1 VKPTRRILRVAWALI
16 SLPAAATAQQ
26 APASDTLRLA
36 VLLQDALR
44 ADPRARQLEL
54 HAQQTD
60 LRLRNLAVERLPT
73 FSGEGQAQYQSDV
86 AQIPV
91 RLPSGATPTPP
102 KDTYEARLGVEQR
115 IIDPTIAPRR
125 AVLRAEL
132 AESQASVESAL
143 YGLRRE
149 VNDAFFAAALLQE
162 RAHEISSVITGL
174 EARVREVA
182 AHVREGT
189 ALPGEGAAL
198 EATLLQRRQDE
209 AEVVANRAA
218 ALTVLSELT
227 GRAVRADAM
236 LALPDLSD
244 AVASARVQ
252 LEQLRARPEYQRF
265 ARAQER
271 LALQG
276 DVVSARELPSVS
288 AYGRLGYGR
297 PALSLLG
304 DRFDAYWLAGIQV
317 RWTPWTWRSTS
328 RERAALR
335 VQQEIVAADEAAFTE
350 SVQRAVQTD
359 LSTIDRLSSTLTTD
373 DQIVALRE
381 RIENETRL
389 RLQEGAV
396 TAAEY
401 VDRQTDVLEARIAR
415 ARHRVERAQAQATF
429 LTTIGLE
436 VH

>member
-1 VKPTRRILRVAWALI
+1 
-16 SLPAAATAQQ
+16 
-26 APASDTLRLA
+26 
-36 VLLQDALR
+36 
-44 ADPRARQLEL
+44 
-54 HAQQTD
+54 
-60 LRLRNLAVERLPT
+60 
-73 FSGEGQAQYQSDV
+73 
-86 AQIPV
+86 
-91 RLPSGATPTPP
+91 
-102 KDTYEARLGVEQR
+102 
-115 IIDPTIAPRR
+115 
-125 AVLRAEL
+125 
-132 AESQASVESAL
+132 VESAL

-271 LALQG
+271 IALQG

-350 SVQRAVQTD
+350 SVQRAVQMD

-415 ARHRVERAQAQATF
+415 ARHRVERAQAQARF

>member
-1 VKPTRRILRVAWALI
+1 MKPTHRFLGIAWL
-16 SLPAAATAQQ
+16 SVLPAGAAAQQ
-26 APASDTLRLA
+26 APAPDTLRLPA
-36 VLLQDALR
+36 LQQDALR
-44 ADPRARQLEL
+44 ADPRARQLGL

-60 LRLRNLAVERLPT
+60 LRLRNLSAERLPV

-86 AQIPV
+86 AQIPI
-91 RLPSGATPTPP
+91 RLPSGETPTPP

-115 IIDPTIAPRR
+115 IIDPTIGPRR

-132 AESQASVESAL
+132 AESQAGVETAL
-143 YGLRRE
+143 FGLRRE

-162 RAHEISSVITGL
+162 RAREIRSVITGL
-174 EARVREVA
+174 EARMGEVA

-189 ALPGEGAAL
+189 ALPGEVAAL

-209 AEVVANRAA
+209 AEVVANRGA
-218 ALTVLSELT
+218 ALSVLSELT
-227 GRAVRADAM
+227 GRALGDADV
-236 LALPDLSD
+236 LALPDLSG
-244 AVASARVQ
+244 AVASARTQ
-252 LEQLRARPEYQRF
+252 LAQLRVRPEYQRF
-265 ARAQER
+265 ARARER
-271 LALQG
+271 LDMQE

-328 RERAALR
+328 RERAALQL
-335 VQQEIVAADEAAFTE
+335 QQEIVAADEAAFTE
-350 SVQRAVQTD
+350 SVQRAVHTD
-359 LSTIDRLSSTLTTD
+359 LSALDRLSTTLTTD

-381 RIENETRL
+381 RIEGEARL

-396 TAAEY
+396 TAAAY

-415 ARHRVERAQAQATF
+415 ARHRVELAQAQARF

-436 VH
+436 VR

>member
-1 VKPTRRILRVAWALI
+1 VKPTHRFLRIAWLTV
-16 SLPAAATAQQ
+16 LPAAAAAQQ
-26 APASDTLRLA
+26 TPTPDTLRLS
-36 VLLQDALR
+36 VLQQDALR

-54 HAQQTD
+54 HAQQAD
-60 LRLRNLAVERLPT
+60 LRLRNLAAERLPT

-86 AQIPV
+86 AQIPI
-91 RLPSGATPTPP
+91 RLASGETPTPP

-115 IIDPTIAPRR
+115 ILDPTIAPRR

-149 VNDAFFAAALLQE
+149 VNDAFFTAALLQE
-162 RAHEISSVITGL
+162 RTREIRSAIAGL

-189 ALPGEGAAL
+189 ALPGESAAL

-209 AEVVANRAA
+209 AEVVANRSA

-227 GRAVRADAM
+227 GRRVRTDAVFT
-236 LALPDLSD
+236 LPDLSG
-244 AVASARVQ
+244 AVASARAQ

-271 LALQG
+271 LALQE

-304 DRFDAYWLAGIQV
+304 DRFDVYWLAGIQV

>member
-1 VKPTRRILRVAWALI
+1 V
-16 SLPAAATAQQ
+16 
-26 APASDTLRLA
+26 RLA
-36 VLLQDALR
+36 ALQQDAVR

-60 LRLRNLAVERLPT
+60 LRLRNLAAERLPT

-91 RLPSGATPTPP
+91 RLPNGEMPTPP
-102 KDTYEARLGVEQR
+102 KDTYEARVGVEQR

-132 AESQASVESAL
+132 AESQAGVETAL

-162 RAHEISSVITGL
+162 RAQEIRTVITGL

-189 ALPGEGAAL
+189 ALPGEVSAL

-209 AEVVANRAA
+209 AQVVADRSA
-218 ALTVLSELT
+218 ALTVLAQLT
-227 GRAVRADAM
+227 GRALADDDV
-236 LALPDLSD
+236 LALPELSG
-244 AVASARVQ
+244 AVATARTQ

-271 LALQG
+271 LAMQE

-297 PALSLLG
+297 PGLSLLS
-304 DRFDAYWLAGIQV
+304 DRFDAYWLAGVQV

-328 RERAALR
+328 RERAALQI
-335 VQQEIVAADEAAFTE
+335 QQEIVAADEAAFTE
-350 SVQRAVQTD
+350 SIQRAVHTD
-359 LSTIDRLSSTLTTD
+359 LSTIDRLSTTLSTD

-381 RIENETRL
+381 RIESETRL

-415 ARHRVERAQAQATF
+415 ARHRVELAQAQARF

-436 VH
+436 VR

>member
-1 VKPTRRILRVAWALI
+1 V
-16 SLPAAATAQQ
+16 
-26 APASDTLRLA
+26 RLA
-36 VLLQDALR
+36 ALQQDAVR

-60 LRLRNLAVERLPT
+60 LRLRNLAAERLPT

-91 RLPSGATPTPP
+91 RLPNGEMPTPP
-102 KDTYEARLGVEQR
+102 KDTYEARVGVEQR

-132 AESQASVESAL
+132 AESQAGVETAL

-149 VNDAFFAAALLQE
+149 VNDGFFAAALLQE
-162 RAHEISSVITGL
+162 RAQEIRTVITGL

-189 ALPGEGAAL
+189 ALPGEVSAL

-209 AEVVANRAA
+209 AQVVADRSA
-218 ALTVLSELT
+218 ALTVLAQLT
-227 GRAVRADAM
+227 GRALAADDV
-236 LALPDLSD
+236 LALPELSG
-244 AVASARVQ
+244 AVATARTQ

-271 LALQG
+271 LAMQE
-276 DVVSARELPSVS
+276 DVVSARGVPSVS

-297 PALSLLG
+297 PGLSLLG
-304 DRFDAYWLAGIQV
+304 DRFDAYWLAGVQV

-328 RERAALR
+328 RERAALQI
-335 VQQEIVAADEAAFTE
+335 QQEIVAADEAAFTE
-350 SVQRAVQTD
+350 SIQRAVHTD
-359 LSTIDRLSSTLTTD
+359 LSTIDRLSTTLSTD

-381 RIENETRL
+381 RIESETRL

-415 ARHRVERAQAQATF
+415 ARHRVELAQAQARF

-436 VH
+436 VR